1 MMEKVADLYKE
12 YGLSEDNPFILG
24 SAEIRL
30 MRISDQMSRMMDL
43 RCALNNTP
51 EMRVSPGEYVQL
63 FIGPELMM
71 TDTDLELRT
80 NQEFIDNAK
89 GDVLIG
95 GLGIGLLIKN
105 LESKLESGEVI
116 SLTIVEYNID
126 ILTLVRPIFSE
137 MISKYNIKLVNGD
150 IFTWIDS
157 IDSNVV
163 CFDTIYFDIWSSI
176 SPDLL
181 EEGHELMAEYSE
193 LLSDAEEGYIN
204 CWAWDL
210 AERKF
215 REDL

>member
-1 MMEKVADLYKE
+1 MMEKVVDLYKE

-30 MRISDQMSRMMDL
+30 MRISDQMSRMMDP
-43 RCALNNTP
+43 RCVLNNTP

-116 SLTIVEYNID
+116 SLTIV
-126 ILTLVRPIFSE
+126 
-137 MISKYNIKLVNGD
+137 
-150 IFTWIDS
+150 
-157 IDSNVV
+157 
-163 CFDTIYFDIWSSI
+163 
-176 SPDLL
+176 
-181 EEGHELMAEYSE
+181 
-193 LLSDAEEGYIN
+193 
-204 CWAWDL
+204 
-210 AERKF
+210 
-215 REDL
+215 